1 MTPIQALKVL
11 LVVVLLSGGQ
21 LFFKLAAP
29 QLRTDNLR
37 EMIISMALNLN
48 LIIALTIYGVA
59 TLLWVVVLREVP
71 LSRAYPITALGMLLV
86 PAIGLFMFKEP
97 FSWSLVG
104 GGALLIAGVCIIAR
118 G

>member
-37 EMIISMALNLN
+37 ET
-48 LIIALTIYGVA
+48 LT
-59 TLLWVVVLREVP
+59 
-71 LSRAYPITALGMLLV
+71 
-86 PAIGLFMFKEP
+86 
-97 FSWSLVG
+97 
-104 GGALLIAGVCIIAR
+104 
-118 G
+118 